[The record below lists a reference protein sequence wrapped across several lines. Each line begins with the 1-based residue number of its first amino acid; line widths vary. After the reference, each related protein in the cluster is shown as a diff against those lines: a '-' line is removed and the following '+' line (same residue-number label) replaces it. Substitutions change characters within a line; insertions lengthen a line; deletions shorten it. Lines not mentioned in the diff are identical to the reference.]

1 MTSGIFRGGL
11 SPEFCGV
18 RSQIFREAWVSDFAW
33 LFTGKAAR
41 AEVMRLR
48 GPTVEH
54 PFATIKYRIFG
65 HPRFLLRGTG
75 GAQTE
80 ISLATM
86 VYNLKRM
93 LNVLGGSQLRDA
105 LAA

>member
-1 MTSGIFRGGL
+1 MQQRT
-11 SPEFCGV
+11 
-18 RSQIFREAWVSDFAW
+18 
-33 LFTGKAAR
+33 T

-48 GPTVEH
+48 GSTVEH

-65 HPRFLLRGTG
+65 HPRFLLRGLA

-80 ISLATM
+80 ISLATL

-105 LAA
+105 LAAWASIALDGHISKRNILEESISCHDFSCLLS

>member
-1 MTSGIFRGGL
+1 MQQRT
-11 SPEFCGV
+11 
-18 RSQIFREAWVSDFAW
+18 
-33 LFTGKAAR
+33 T

-48 GPTVEH
+48 GSTVEH
-54 PFATIKYRIFG
+54 PFATMKIYRIFG
-65 HPRFLLRGTG
+65 HPRFLLRGLA

-93 LNVLGGSQLRDA
+93 LNVLGGRHLRDA